1 MAALT
6 TYAYPPKTIQDIRG
20 NMAAIARRESFW
32 SEELRE
38 NREKRPFAIVDHV
51 INYCKNIKERILRH
65 ECQNIFIPSEI
76 TPYYI
81 TLPSST
87 LSVFIY
93 LQEVR
98 GNGDF
103 NHSARRFSQTALSVT
118 EWERTANPRPKN
130 NNFQIKMDTCETNL
144 KLKMQQLFFTF
155 AKISAKWNYMFSLL

>member
-6 TYAYPPKTIQDIRG
+6 TYAYPPKTIQEIRG
-20 NMAAIARRESFW
+20 NIAAIARRESFW

-103 NHSARRFSQTALSVT
+103 NHSARRFSQTAFSVT
-118 EWERTANPRPKN
+118 EWERTANPRTKN

-144 KLKMQQLFFTF
+144 KLKM
-155 AKISAKWNYMFSLL
+155 

>member
-6 TYAYPPKTIQDIRG
+6 IYAYPPKTIQEIRG
-20 NMAAIARRESFW
+20 NIAAIARRESFW

-38 NREKRPFAIVDHV
+38 NREKRPFAIVDQV

-87 LSVFIY
+87 LFVFIC

-103 NHSARRFSQTALSVT
+103 NHSARRFSQTAFSVT
-118 EWERTANPRPKN
+118 EWERTANPRTKN

>member
-6 TYAYPPKTIQDIRG
+6 TYAYPPKTIQEIRG
-20 NMAAIARRESFW
+20 NIAAIARRESFW

-76 TPYYI
+76 TPHYT

-87 LSVFIY
+87 LSVFIC

-144 KLKMQQLFFTF
+144 KLKM
-155 AKISAKWNYMFSLL
+155 

>member
-1 MAALT
+1 
-6 TYAYPPKTIQDIRG
+6 
-20 NMAAIARRESFW
+20 MAAIARRESFW

-103 NHSARRFSQTALSVT
+103 NHSARRFSQTAFSVT
-118 EWERTANPRPKN
+118 E
-130 NNFQIKMDTCETNL
+130 
-144 KLKMQQLFFTF
+144 
-155 AKISAKWNYMFSLL
+155 